1 MGLPGA
7 ANDRKSTEGLALP
20 LWRGAP
26 FTHDLVALLKLLQ
39 QAGINI
45 APHRD
50 LAPFTDFAVQI
61 RFDHQPDLQHLDR
74 SSWNSRAEALVAFIE
89 AMLPPP

>member
-1 MGLPGA
+1 MAWSPPSPQG
-7 ANDRKSTEGLALP
+7 
-20 LWRGAP
+20 
-26 FTHDLVALLKLLQ
+26 LVALLKLLQ
-39 QAGINI
+39 QAGIDI

-50 LAPFTDFAVQI
+50 LARFTDFAVQI
-61 RFDHQPDLQHLDR
+61 RYDHQPDLQHLDR